1 MRLIRYL
8 TVCMWLL
15 FAIAVFCKYET
26 DILYARSTVSGIKIH
41 DLEGDAFRKQQLNAK
56 LVEKMTQKLH
66 GRAQKDV
73 SDAIAATMLMGDF
86 YPEKLYTEAP
96 LVEHFKSALWEESQ
110 RVYKAVWGDLECFPV
125 KAREVFYENSWMTPR
140 GSSGERRH
148 EGCDLFGA
156 SGQPGHDPIVSITDG
171 IVEQSGWLP
180 LGGYRIG
187 IRSPGGGY
195 FYYAHLDS
203 YEREFQK
210 GDTITAGQIL
220 GFMGNTGYGPEGTRG
235 QFAAHLHLGIY
246 IETPNHPE
254 LSVNPYWVL
263 RYLQTAM

>member
-96 LVEHFKSALWEESQ
+96 LVEHFKSALWEM
-110 RVYKAVWGDLECFPV
+110 F
-125 KAREVFYENSWMTPR
+125 
-140 GSSGERRH
+140 
-148 EGCDLFGA
+148 
-156 SGQPGHDPIVSITDG
+156 
-171 IVEQSGWLP
+171 
-180 LGGYRIG
+180 
-187 IRSPGGGY
+187 
-195 FYYAHLDS
+195 
-203 YEREFQK
+203 
-210 GDTITAGQIL
+210 
-220 GFMGNTGYGPEGTRG
+220 
-235 QFAAHLHLGIY
+235 
-246 IETPNHPE
+246 
-254 LSVNPYWVL
+254 
-263 RYLQTAM
+263 